1 MIVELKKRT
10 VPGLANRLSLFEQV
24 SKQLIRYIDW
34 PKFEHC
40 LSAKLVHG
48 PKLITKK
55 CMVKS
60 LCQEIYG
67 LLCACSN
74 YGCQQFHGPSVCKE
88 ASVQL

>member
-1 MIVELKKRT
+1 MIVELKKGT

-24 SKQLIRYIDW
+24 SKHLIRYFNIDW

-40 LSAKLVHG
+40 LSTKLVHG

-60 LCQEIYG
+60 Y
-67 LLCACSN
+67 
-74 YGCQQFHGPSVCKE
+74 
-88 ASVQL
+88 

>member
-1 MIVELKKRT
+1 MIVELKKGT

-24 SKQLIRYIDW
+24 SKHLIRYIDW

-48 PKLITKK
+48 PKLITKN

-88 ASVQL
+88 ASV